1 MSTWV
6 DDPVA
11 EVRRRADI
19 VEVISGSV
27 VLKRSGR
34 NYLGLCPFHGERTPS
49 FNVNPERQIFRC
61 FGCGEG
67 GDVFSFIMKSSHL
80 TFPEALQQLAERY
93 GVPLPDRRPEDDD
106 KAPMKEANDLAMG
119 FYRRMLE
126 HEEIGAKA
134 RAYLAERGVGP
145 ELQAR
150 FQLGYA
156 PPHWDA
162 LYRYL
167 LEKKIPASIQEK
179 AALVRVRQSGSG
191 HYDYFRNRVIFPI
204 TSEAGNV
211 VGFGARAIDAG
222 DEPKYLNSP
231 ETALYHKGNL
241 LYGLA
246 VAREAIKTQDE
257 AILMEGYMDV
267 ITAHAY
273 GITNA
278 IGVLGTALTP
288 AQARALLR
296 YTPSKRVV
304 LAFDA
309 DKAGQAAAERGLT
322 TLSDVTTG
330 VGLEVRV
337 LSVPEGKDPDAFL
350 RKEGAEAF
358 RELLAAAPN
367 WTQFLLM
374 RALSP
379 FDLRTD
385 DGRLKAVAA
394 CVPVLR
400 QIENHVTQDY
410 YVNWLSQLVGLREES
425 IRLEIKRGMRHNV
438 TPSRGAQLM
447 VKKLSARE
455 AEQILL
461 YLMVEHPRGR
471 QAIRDQLGEMAFE
484 PIHQEIR
491 ERIEQ
496 LAATRGTATWEDLL
510 DGFAGQEAQK
520 TVSAIMFADYGKWST
535 EPDALLEDCINT
547 LLFTFWEGELGHL
560 KARLKQEEATLSR
573 DELVALTA
581 RYKEL
586 YEYCVQLKH
595 KRSNLLTSSK
605 NSPDEN

>member
-1 MSTWV
+1 M

-19 VEVISGSV
+19 VEVISESV

-67 GDVFSFIMKSSHL
+67 GDVFSFIMKSGHL
-80 TFPEALQQLAERY
+80 TFPEALKSLADRY
-93 GVPLPDRRPEDDD
+93 GVPLPDKRPEDDD
-106 KAPMKEANDLAMG
+106 RAALKEANEIACN
-119 FYRRMLE
+119 FFARMLA

-134 RAYLAERGVGP
+134 RAYLEERGVGP

-150 FQLGYA
+150 FKLGYA
-156 PPHWDA
+156 PPHWDS
-162 LYRYL
+162 LHRFL
-167 LEKKIPASIQEK
+167 LGEKIPVSVQEK
-179 AALVRVRQSGSG
+179 AALVRARQGGSG

-204 TSEAGNV
+204 TSEASNV
-211 VGFGARAIDAG
+211 VGFGARAIDPG

-241 LYGLA
+241 LYGLN
-246 VAREAIKTQDE
+246 VARDPIKAKDE

-273 GITNA
+273 GFTNA
-278 IGVLGTALTP
+278 VGVLGTALTP
-288 AQARALLR
+288 SQARALLR

-309 DKAGQAAAERGLT
+309 DRAGQAAAERGLS

-337 LSVPEGKDPDAFL
+337 LAVPEGKDPDAFL
-350 RKEGAEAF
+350 RKEGTEAF
-358 RELLAAAPN
+358 QQLLDAAPN

-374 RALSP
+374 RALAP
-379 FDLRTD
+379 FDLTSD
-385 DGRLKAVAA
+385 EGRVKAVTA

-410 YVNWLSQLVGLREES
+410 YVTWLSQLVGLREES

-461 YLMVEHPRGR
+461 YLMVEHPHVR
-471 QAIRDQLGEMAFE
+471 QRIREQLGEMAFE

-491 ERIEQ
+491 ARIDW
-496 LAATRGTATWEDLL
+496 LDATTGTATWNGLL
-510 DGFAGQEAQK
+510 DQFAGQEAQK
-520 TVSAIMFADYGKWST
+520 TVSAIMFADYGKWSS
-535 EPDALLEDCINT
+535 EPDALIEDCLNT
-547 LLFTFWEGELGHL
+547 LLFAFWEGELGHL
-560 KARLKQEEATLSR
+560 KARLKQEAATLSR
-573 DELVALTA
+573 EELVALTA
-581 RYKEL
+581 RYEEVL
-586 YEYCVQLKH
+586 EYCVQLKH
-595 KRSNLLTSSK
+595 KRSNLLTTTK
-605 NSPDEN
+605 NSPDEL

>member
-1 MSTWV
+1 LSTWV
-6 DDPVA
+6 DDPVG

-19 VEVISGSV
+19 VEVISESV

-67 GDVFSFIMKSSHL
+67 GDVFSFVMKSGHL
-80 TFPEALQQLAERY
+80 TFPEALKQLADRY
-93 GVPLPDRRPEDDD
+93 GVALPDRRPEDDD
-106 KAPMKEANDLAMG
+106 KAALKEANELATD
-119 FYRRMLE
+119 FYVRMLQ

-134 RAYLAERGVGP
+134 RAYLEERGVDAA
-145 ELQAR
+145 LQAR
-150 FQLGYA
+150 FKLGYA

-167 LEKKIPASIQEK
+167 LEKKIPAAIQEK
-179 AALVRVRQSGSG
+179 AALVRPRQSGSG

-204 TSEAGNV
+204 TSEAGHV
-211 VGFGARAIDAG
+211 VGFGARAIEPG

-241 LYGLA
+241 LYGLN
-246 VAREAIKTQDE
+246 VARDAIKAKDE

-267 ITAHAY
+267 ITAHLF
-273 GITNA
+273 GFTNA
-278 IGVLGTALTP
+278 VGVLGTALTP

-296 YTPSKRVV
+296 FTPGKRVV

-309 DKAGQAAAERGLT
+309 DRAGQAAAERGLS

-337 LSVPEGKDPDAFL
+337 LAVPEGKDPDAYL
-350 RKEGAEAF
+350 RQSGAEAF
-358 RELLAAAPN
+358 EQLLASAPN
-367 WTQFLLM
+367 WTQFLLT
-374 RALSP
+374 RALAP
-379 FDLRTD
+379 FDLRSD
-385 DGRLKAVAA
+385 EGRIKAVTA

-410 YVNWLSQLVGLREES
+410 YVTWLSQLVGVREES

-461 YLMVEHPRGR
+461 YLMVEHPQVR
-471 QAIRDQLGEMAFE
+471 QAIREQLGEMAFE
-484 PIHQEIR
+484 PIHQDIR
-491 ERIEQ
+491 ERIER
-496 LAATRGTATWEDLL
+496 LEASRGTATWHDLL
-510 DGFAGQEAQK
+510 DQLAGQEAQK

-535 EPDALLEDCINT
+535 EPAALLEDCINT
-547 LLFTFWEGELGHL
+547 LLFNFWEAELAHL

-573 DELVALTA
+573 DELVALTS

-595 KRSNLLTSSK
+595 KRSNLLTTSK
-605 NSPDEN
+605 STPDEN